1 MTIQKPIFRFR
12 ATPFFRMMVCVYIF
26 IVFKLTKITFQKLQA
41 IKQRPTTQFL
51 LSGLQKG
58 KDDQDRENVPLR
70 NPPESQAKKQNAKN
84 HLSLLKKM
92 KPDE

>member
-1 MTIQKPIFRFR
+1 
-12 ATPFFRMMVCVYIF
+12 MMVCVYIF
-26 IVFKLTKITFQKLQA
+26 IVFKLTKTTFQKLRT

-51 LSGLQKG
+51 LSRLRKG
-58 KDDQDRENVPLR
+58 KDDRDREDVPLR
-70 NPPESQAKKQNAKN
+70 KPPESQAKKQNAKN